1 MSTPVRSD
9 QFVATAEGITHKPT
23 GATFTPYAGE
33 RYVVSRLYRGQLG
46 NVLDNGDD
54 FRDDEVREMMF
65 DLWAKY
71 HAGTAA

>member
-1 MSTPVRSD
+1 MSTPIRSD

-33 RYVVSRLYRGQLG
+33 RYVGRFYRGQLG

-54 FRDDEVREMMF
+54 FCDDEVREMMF

-71 HAGTAA
+71 HAEAAA